1 MLQTCEA
8 LSPPVLPKI
17 APIPSSF
24 WLLSS
29 TLPAGSTEIHSLK
42 ANLKLLSMW
51 TLSLIS
57 QSVNVG
63 RGARGNTSQN
73 ITKQQTELDPK
84 EGRQT
89 DRSTDSTLP
98 SGRTVRHSYHV
109 GETQSP
115 NDICRLHL
123 KPDPNTQTTG
133 KVFKRRIFFLYY
145 KHLLIPWCH
154 SANYIFKR
162 KSLCKEVKAGKE
174 L

>member
-89 DRSTDSTLP
+89 EAQTLLFHQGEL
-98 SGRTVRHSYHV
+98 SGTPIMW
-109 GETQSP
+109 EK
-115 NDICRLHL
+115 L
-123 KPDPNTQTTG
+123 KVPMT
-133 KVFKRRIFFLYY
+133 
-145 KHLLIPWCH
+145 
-154 SANYIFKR
+154 SADYI
-162 KSLCKEVKAGKE
+162 
-174 L
+174 